1 MDKPIKP
8 ALPASKGPAAP
19 RRRRMQFTIFGL
31 MVLMFVTSIG
41 FAGLSYLV
49 RADQGETSAWPI
61 ATFMVVALP
70 MLMMT
75 VLSLG
80 YSLRKWFKRR

>member
-1 MDKPIKP
+1 MDKPVKP
-8 ALPASKGPAAP
+8 ALPTSKSPAMP

-31 MVLMFVTSIG
+31 MVLMFVTSLG
-41 FAGLSYLV
+41 FAQLSYLV
-49 RADQGETSAWPI
+49 RSDQGDTSAWPI
-61 ATFMVVALP
+61 ATLMAVALP